1 MTCFHPLKGFENK
14 EDGGILFKRTTAAGK
29 AIDVA
34 CGQCTGC
41 RIDKSKEW
49 AARIVH
55 ESQMHQANSF
65 VTLTYDEKN
74 LPSDGS
80 LNKAH
85 FQKFMKRL
93 RKTAEPN
100 KIRYF
105 HCGEY
110 GETLNRPHYHACLF
124 GIDFSDRI
132 PFSTRND
139 VITYTSPTLEKIWGK
154 GFATCGELNY
164 QTAAYTARYI
174 MKKVTGLRAEE
185 HYQKIDTRTGEI
197 YQLQP
202 EYITMSLGRKRG
214 QGIGGSF
221 YEKYQTDFF
230 PADECPIPGK
240 GVYKS
245 VPNYYERLLQENDP
259 DTHAKIKRRREKFRE
274 SRKDEYTG
282 HRLDAKEKVKHA
294 QLQQLKRHL

>member
-1 MTCFHPLKGFENK
+1 MTCYSPLKGFEDK
-14 EDGGILFKRTTAAGK
+14 ENGGIVFKRSLQAGAAME
-29 AIDVA
+29 VA
-34 CGQCTGC
+34 CGQCIGC

-55 ESQMHQANSF
+55 ESQMHRENTF

-93 RKTAEPN
+93 RKQNAKK

-110 GETLNRPHYHACLF
+110 GDKLSRPHYHACIF
-124 GIDFSDRI
+124 GIDFDDRI
-132 PFSTRND
+132 PFSSTND
-139 VITYTSPTLEKIWGK
+139 VTLYTSETLEKIWGM
-154 GFATCGELNY
+154 GFTTCGELNY

-174 MKKVTGLRAEE
+174 MKKITGQQALE
-185 HYQKIDTRTGEI
+185 HYQKLNIETGEL

-202 EYITMSLGRKRG
+202 EYITMSLGRTKG
-214 QGIGGSF
+214 NGIGGTF
-221 YEKYQTDFF
+221 YEKYKTDFF
-230 PADECPIPGK
+230 PRDECPIPGQ
-240 GVYKS
+240 GVYKKI
-245 VPNYYERLLQENDP
+245 PRYYETIYAESDPEEYENV
-259 DTHAKIKRRREKFRE
+259 KRKREIY
-274 SRKDEYTG
+274 RKEHKEEYTG
-282 HRLDAKEKVKHA
+282 HRLIDKYKVKKA
-294 QLQQLKRHL
+294 QLEHLPRN